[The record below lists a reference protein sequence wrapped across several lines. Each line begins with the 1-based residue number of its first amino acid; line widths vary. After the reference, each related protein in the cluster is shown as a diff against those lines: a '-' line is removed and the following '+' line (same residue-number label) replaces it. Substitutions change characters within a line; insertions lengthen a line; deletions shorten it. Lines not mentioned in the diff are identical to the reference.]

1 MIDGV
6 IRRHGR
12 AIGIALAI
20 LGGLLFCR
28 FFAGR
33 VLAALLPFLFA
44 FLAARLTLRPA
55 RWLAKKTRLPVGAA
69 SVVLTLLL
77 VFSFG
82 FGIFLLLRQ
91 VIVECGA
98 ILSDT
103 LSDPSLPARIA
114 AAVENL
120 SAFVRSHIPGGAGGP
135 LLSEEDLSGIVRNGF
150 SSLVSSFSRL
160 LGGILSRVPSFFFAL
175 LVSVVAAV
183 WVSSDPDG
191 LHRLSNR
198 LIPPLWRERVER
210 LRRGFFRGVG
220 TVFYAYGILFLVTF
234 FLLLAGLS
242 LLRVPYAL
250 LLSLLVALFVLLPV
264 LGAGGILVPWGIFSV
279 VSGRGAFGAC
289 LFALSLVI
297 FIVRQI
303 LTPRLVGRGLGIH
316 PLLAFFSVSA
326 GYKLAG
332 AAGVVAGLILSALG
346 SRALSSEGAPD
357 MQ

>member
-183 WVSSDPDG
+183 WFSSDPDG

-250 LLSLLVALFVLLPV
+250 LLSLLVALFDLLPV

-316 PLLAFFSVSA
+316 PLLAFFSVYA

>member
-160 LGGILSRVPSFFFAL
+160 LGGILSRVPSFFFAQ

-250 LLSLLVALFVLLPV
+250 LLSLLVALFDLLPV